1 MIGYGSSLHA
11 VLVSLSALMIL
22 LYLLISN
29 KHISLPINLSIFF
42 YGWNLC
48 LPDGM
53 ASLSDGTAHNAM
65 VAVKL
70 LGLVVPAAV
79 VLVVLPVD
87 LAAVAVQL
95 VEAVIKVTQ

>member
-1 MIGYGSSLHA
+1 
-11 VLVSLSALMIL
+11 
-22 LYLLISN
+22 
-29 KHISLPINLSIFF
+29 
-42 YGWNLC
+42 
-48 LPDGM
+48 M